1 MKITLTGALDLANA
15 INKQSIWNKRSNDFF
30 SDLGLEL
37 KRESLDVL
45 SKKPS
50 PTSKS
55 AKSTGKSRDSVFV
68 AKLGNTNRL
77 RMSEGFKLASSSKYA
92 PFFPPY
98 KEGSSL
104 FKWANRG
111 QPKMNAFLV
120 ARKISRDGLK
130 MKPFIGGVVFDNQ
143 KEIKRK
149 GDEMLRLI
157 AKDIANS
164 IK

>member
-1 MKITLTGALDLANA
+1 MSELVLDIKHL
-15 INKQSIWNKRSNDFF
+15 IPSV
-30 SDLGLEL
+30 L
-37 KRESLDVL
+37 VL

-92 PFFPPY
+92 PFIHGKPIFRSFTPIKRTKPFFPPY

-130 MKPFIGGVVFDNQ
+130 MKPFLGGVVFDNQ

-157 AKDIANS
+157 AKDIAKS